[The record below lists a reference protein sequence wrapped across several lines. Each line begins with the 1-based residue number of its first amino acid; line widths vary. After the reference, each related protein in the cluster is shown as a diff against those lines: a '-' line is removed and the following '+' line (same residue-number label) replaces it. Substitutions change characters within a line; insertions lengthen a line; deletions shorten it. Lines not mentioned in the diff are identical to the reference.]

1 MSSKFDFGARI
12 KATSY
17 DDLTG
22 ASGAQPSDAVRSI
35 PIAKLHPFKMHPFKV
50 LDNEDMEALTESV
63 KENGIL
69 TPLTVRKDCGSD
81 GMRSFPGIA
90 ENTRQNAPD
99 LRKYRSLFVDMVRI
113 RSDQHGRFQFTAY
126 QRSCRLKRRFPA

>member
-22 ASGAQPSDAVRSI
+22 ASGAQPSDAVKTI

-69 TPLTVRKDCGSD
+69 TPLTVRKDCASD
-81 GMRSFPGIA
+81 GYEIISRASQK
-90 ENTRQNAPD
+90 TRGRTCRTYGSTG
-99 LRKYRSLFVDMVRI
+99 LYR
-113 RSDQHGRFQFTAY
+113 
-126 QRSCRLKRRFPA
+126 

>member
-22 ASGAQPSDAVRSI
+22 ASGAQPSDAVRTI

-63 KENGIL
+63 KGK
-69 TPLTVRKDCGSD
+69 RDSDAAYGSE
-81 GMRSFPGIA
+81 R
-90 ENTRQNAPD
+90 
-99 LRKYRSLFVDMVRI
+99 LRKRRI
-113 RSDQHGRFQFTAY
+113 
-126 QRSCRLKRRFPA
+126 

>member
-22 ASGAQPSDAVRSI
+22 ASGAQPSDAVKTI

-69 TPLTVRKDCGSD
+69 TPLTVRKDCASD
-81 GMRSFPGIA
+81 GYEIISGIA
-90 ENTRQNAPD
+90 ENTRQNVPD
-99 LRKYRSLFVDMVRI
+99 LRKCRSLSLTWTRI
-113 RSDQHGRFQFTAY
+113 RQ
-126 QRSCRLKRRFPA
+126 